1 MWNCQ
6 HYERN
11 ERNERRKERNKLMTT
26 KVNTKWFKDRL
37 AQRDLSMRKLA
48 KLMDLDPAAVSRM
61 LRGQRD
67 MTKLEANKISGLLTV
82 PVTEVLRQ
90 AGVPVTEDSRALA
103 LKARVDASGMLHMIT
118 NKNPRR
124 VNAPHD
130 VPASGLVAQIRA
142 PDLSSDGWMFFVA
155 AFDSRV
161 EGFIDRLCVVEL
173 KKHGHALGILKR
185 GYDDERYNLVPF
197 TGAKPLENVDP
208 VSAAP
213 VLWIRPV

>member
-11 ERNERRKERNKLMTT
+11 ERTKERSKPMTT

-90 AGVPVTEDSRALA
+90 AGVPVTEDSRALP
-103 LKARVDASGMLHMIT
+103 LKARVDAAGMLHTIA

-130 VPASGLVAQIRA
+130 VPAAGLVVQIRA
-142 PDLSSDGWMFFVA
+142 PDVPSDGWMFFAA

-161 EGFIDRLCVVEL
+161 EGFIDRLCIVEL
-173 KKHGHALGILKR
+173 KKHGHALGVLKR
-185 GYDDERYNLVPF
+185 GYDGERYNLVPF
-197 TGAKPLENVDP
+197 TGAHPIENVDP